1 MPDLQ
6 KVFDTVDHSIVC
18 NKLKAMGVGSV
29 EWFQSYLSDGT
40 QTVQVNDA
48 YSNIENIT
56 CGVPQGTLLFLCYV
70 NEMSMSISSDCKLL
84 LYADNSPILFSH
96 NEVNVKL

>member
-1 MPDLQ
+1 MQ
-6 KVFDTVDHSIVC
+6 QVKGHAI
-18 NKLKAMGVGSV
+18 GSV
-29 EWFQSYLSDGT
+29 EWFQSYLSDRT

-48 YSNIENIT
+48 YSNIKNIT
-56 CGVPQGTLLFLCYV
+56 CGVPQGSILGQLLFLCYV
-70 NEMSMSISSDCKLL
+70 NDMSMSISSDCKLL